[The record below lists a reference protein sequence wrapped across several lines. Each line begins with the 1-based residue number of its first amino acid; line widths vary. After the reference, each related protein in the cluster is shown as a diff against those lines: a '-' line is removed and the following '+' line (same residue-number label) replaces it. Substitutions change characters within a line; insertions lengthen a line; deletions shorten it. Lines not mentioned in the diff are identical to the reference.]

1 MANETF
7 EIVEL
12 QVPPGPLGIL
22 ITEREKQ
29 VVVEGFAPVGS
40 GGQRGAV
47 EASGRVATGSVL
59 LRVAGVDVST
69 GARSFAQVRAL
80 LLETSQQARAVAF
93 RVPVSQL
100 QTNPTRSFAQEY
112 ALGKELGSG
121 SFSVVREATHKQTG
135 AKYAVKCIKR
145 DGLSDDDIAALTIE
159 VQILQQMQHPHIMAL
174 YDVFTEATHYYL
186 VTELVGGGELF
197 DRIVEKNFYSE
208 KEARDLVKVL
218 LETIH
223 YCHQKNVVHRD
234 LKPENLLLTSRD
246 DDADIKLADFGFA
259 KRAVGDDL
267 ATACGTPGYVAP
279 EILQGKPY
287 GAPVDIWSIGV
298 ITYILL
304 CGYPPFHDDSQP
316 ILFRKIKDGRF
327 AFDSPYWDSVSDD
340 AKDLIRKMLVV
351 DPAKRWTAEQLL
363 KHKWIAGE
371 NVATVSLDLTLEEL
385 RKFNARR
392 RFKSAVN
399 TVKAT
404 IALTKALALGTKRT
418 TVVYTNRHVRDEYAL
433 GRELGSGSYSRVF
446 EAVNLKTQMRYAVKA
461 MSLAGLAEEDIDA
474 FHQEVEILREMQHP
488 RIMRL
493 YAVYL
498 EHDTYYLVTELVE
511 GGELF
516 DRIVEKSFYSEKEA
530 RDLVKVL
537 LETIKYC
544 HDRKVVHRDLKP
556 ENLLLASKD
565 DDANIKLADFGF
577 AKKMSEDNGLG
588 TTCGTP
594 GYVAPEILA
603 NVPYGAAVD
612 IWSIGV
618 ITYILLCGYPPFHD
632 DNQAMLFRKIRSGRF
647 EFDSPYWDNVSDD
660 AKDLIRKMLT
670 LDPAARWT
678 AGQLLEHKWITG
690 EDVSTVPLTTA
701 LEELRKF
708 NARRRLKSAINT
720 VKATISLSKVL
731 SMSSNVSASSQ
742 SETTPPPAPTTT
754 TL

>member
-29 VVVEGFAPVGS
+29 VVVEGFAPVGA

-47 EASGRVATGSVL
+47 ESSGRVATGSVL
-59 LRVAGVDVST
+59 LSVAGVELT
-69 GARSFAQVRAL
+69 PGARSFAQVRAL
-80 LLETSQQARAVAF
+80 LLETSQQTRTVTF
-93 RVPVSQL
+93 R
-100 QTNPTRSFAQEY
+100 EY
-112 ALGKELGSG
+112 TLGRELGSG

-135 AKYAVKCIKR
+135 AKYADV
-145 DGLSDDDIAALTIE
+145 AALTIE

-186 VTELVGGGELF
+186 VTEL
-197 DRIVEKNFYSE
+197 KNFYSE

-218 LETIH
+218 LETIQ

-234 LKPENLLLTSRD
+234 LKPENLLLTSKD
-246 DDADIKLADFGFA
+246 DDANIKLADFGFA

-327 AFDSPYWDSVSDD
+327 VFDAPYWDDVSDD

-351 DPAKRWTAEQLL
+351 DPTQRWTAEQLL
-363 KHKWIAGE
+363 KHKWIVGDD
-371 NVATVSLDLTLEEL
+371 VATVSLGSTLEEL

-392 RFKSAVN
+392 RFKTAVN

-404 IALTKALALGTKRT
+404 IALTKALALGAKRT
-418 TVVYTNRHVRDEYAL
+418 TAVYTNRHIRDEYSL

-446 EAVNLKTQMRYAVKA
+446 EAMRYAVKA
-461 MSLAGLAEEDIDA
+461 MSLAGLGEEDIDA

-516 DRIVEKSFYSEKEA
+516 DRIVEKNFYSEKEA

-594 GYVAPEILA
+594 GYVAPEILS
-603 NVPYGAAVD
+603 NHRL
-612 IWSIGV
+612 

-647 EFDSPYWDNVSDD
+647 DCSSTSGS
-660 AKDLIRKMLT
+660 RGT
-670 LDPAARWT
+670 
-678 AGQLLEHKWITG
+678 
-690 EDVSTVPLTTA
+690 DVSTAPLTTA

-720 VKATISLSKVL
+720 VKATISLTKVL
-731 SMSSNVSASSQ
+731 SMSQSQ
-742 SETTPPPAPTTT
+742 SQSQQNQSTPPPAPTT
-754 TL
+754 L